1 MDDLDVT
8 ILHQLAADART
19 PLARI
24 AATVEVSTATI
35 HQRVRRL
42 RDRGVIRGY
51 RLDVD
56 WDAVGLPVSAI
67 VSLQVGDAAGL
78 GATAREISQVRWVE
92 SCSAVTG
99 EFDLMAV
106 VRARSSAHLG
116 EVLDDLRRR
125 IPGASRTVVVLTSY
139 FSGRL
144 LPLGESHSP

>member
-8 ILHQLAADART
+8 IIHHLASDART

-24 AATVEVSTATI
+24 ADAVGVSTATI

-56 WDAVGLPVSAI
+56 WDALGLPVSAV
-67 VSLQVGDAAGL
+67 VSLQVGDAVGL
-78 GATAREISQVRWVE
+78 GTTASELSEVPWVE
-92 SCSAVTG
+92 SCAAVTG

-106 VRARSSAHLG
+106 VRARSSSHLG

-139 FSGRL
+139 FSDRL
-144 LPLGESHSP
+144 LPLREAHSP